1 MRRQSGVPGLGHTP
15 REFRRLGELDGD
27 PGGGAGF
34 GEVLVG
40 AGRGAASTSVFP

>member
-1 MRRQSGVPGLGHTP
+1 MRRQSRDPGLGHTA
-15 REFRRLGELDGD
+15 RGFRRLGELDGD
-27 PGGGAGF
+27 PGAGGF